1 MPHLVSVISICITEQ
16 VLAVLVAL
24 SNYTS
29 LEMLLDLSHIDSSP
43 TEKNPLPCIA
53 NFIADYV
60 KFISVFSYVHYQKR
74 NVKEL

>member
-29 LEMLLDLSHIDSSP
+29 LEMLLDLSQ

-60 KFISVFSYVHYQKR
+60 KFISVFSYVLYQKR